1 MHLLQEIFLE
11 TLIKSFI
18 YFFQDFWHQNLYLNN
33 IFHLF
38 YISISFPFLFSS
50 YLLPFPIYTPLRLD
64 VSCFEQAHGRYV
76 LFWIEIESGLFIY
89 CMFGEPVFM
98 CSWHMCVTYE
108 SLRQIL
114 ALKTLELVKT
124 VMSHWMKRKG
134 RFDKSIKASINHCL
148 NIFWKKEYY
157 RMSFSYD
164 MNPKLFQIGELW
176 YSSR

>member
-76 LFWIEIESGLFIY
+76 LFWIEIESGLFIC

-148 NIFWKKEYY
+148 NIFWKK
-157 RMSFSYD
+157 RILQ
-164 MNPKLFQIGELW
+164 NVILIW
-176 YSSR
+176 